1 MIDPWKIIVELE
13 SDNSRLFK
21 EGVIEKYLNDKTFQE
36 GLVMCLDPLTTFGV
50 IEYTGCEAAS
60 LPTDINKL
68 KEELMSN
75 SLINTCSDANLPYFG
90 IPLSVYNFL
99 FSITF
104 LILIIFNAYKKE
116 K

>member
-1 MIDPWKIIVELE
+1 MVLIFFELAI
-13 SDNSRLFK
+13 SGYHS
-21 EGVIEKYLNDKTFQE
+21 
-36 GLVMCLDPLTTFGV
+36 LTTFV
-50 IEYTGCEAAS
+50 FIEYTGCEAAS

-75 SLINTCSDANLPYFG
+75 SLITTCSDANLPYFG

-104 LILIIFNAYKKE
+104 LILIILNAYKKE